1 MLTGTKMT
9 DKTWTLPLRN
19 VEISKLLDLKK
30 KLLFQFLLLK
40 IFLKYSG
47 SFCASNTVQST
58 EFIPSPHPPP
68 NNVTKPQSHN
78 LKQ

>member
-19 VEISKLLDLKK
+19 FVISKLLGKKKK
-30 KLLFQFLLLK
+30 KLLFEFLLLK

-47 SFCASNTVQST
+47 SFCASNTV
-58 EFIPSPHPPP
+58 
-68 NNVTKPQSHN
+68 
-78 LKQ
+78 